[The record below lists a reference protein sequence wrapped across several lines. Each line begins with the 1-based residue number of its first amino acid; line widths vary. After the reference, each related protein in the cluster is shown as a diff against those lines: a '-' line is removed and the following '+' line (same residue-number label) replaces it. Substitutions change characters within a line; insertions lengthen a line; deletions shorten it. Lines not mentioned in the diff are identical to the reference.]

1 MSKAKFFIV
10 SMFLVNN
17 YLFCDNIEK
26 HDKNNL
32 QISSEQNIQESI
44 KNLLNKNFLTFLTNK
59 KSIKEYYLTN
69 NYKPF
74 WINENGLKDISF
86 ALLERIEN
94 DPVLKPQISKNF
106 KINETREFLI
116 SLDKSNSNYSE
127 NLLKAEFM
135 LTEIFDKYSNY
146 LINGSI
152 NWQTFQE
159 KLAEIGKDDE
169 INAQWDRY
177 QIKKNPKEILK
188 NAVIN
193 NDLSLLL
200 MN

>member
-1 MSKAKFFIV
+1 
-10 SMFLVNN
+10 
-17 YLFCDNIEK
+17 
-26 HDKNNL
+26 
-32 QISSEQNIQESI
+32 
-44 KNLLNKNFLTFLTNK
+44 
-59 KSIKEYYLTN
+59 
-69 NYKPF
+69 
-74 WINENGLKDISF
+74 
-86 ALLERIEN
+86 
-94 DPVLKPQISKNF
+94 
-106 KINETREFLI
+106 
-116 SLDKSNSNYSE
+116 
-127 NLLKAEFM
+127 M

-193 NDLSLLL
+193 NDLSLAFDELDFNYPNAKEL
-200 MN
+200 IKAINDLEKVVQSGDYVKLPEFKSLRIETNQKL